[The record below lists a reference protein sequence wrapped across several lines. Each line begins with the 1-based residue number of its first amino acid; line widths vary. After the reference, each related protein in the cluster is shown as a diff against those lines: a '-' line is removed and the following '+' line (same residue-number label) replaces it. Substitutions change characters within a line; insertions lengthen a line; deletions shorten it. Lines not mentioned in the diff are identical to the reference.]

1 MSCHH
6 QACTSAA
13 RTHGR
18 AAGELRGACW
28 EEIEGLDDLQPLWRV
43 PAARMKG
50 EKARKANGAGGREG
64 GFTFHCVHNACSG
77 RDRLDY
83 AV

>member
-1 MSCHH
+1 
-6 QACTSAA
+6 
-13 RTHGR
+13 
-18 AAGELRGACW
+18 
-28 EEIEGLDDLQPLWRV
+28 LDDLQPLWRV